1 MTVDYNPDLVS
12 EKEIEKA
19 VADAGYSASVFDPT
33 TAKSQSERQSEA
45 TQNMW
50 HKFLLSALFAI
61 PLLYISMGSMVG
73 LWVPEIISMSAH
85 PLNFALIQLILT
97 FPVMYFGRRFYVN
110 GFRSLF
116 KGYPNMDSLVALA
129 TTAAF
134 VYSLYGVYHI
144 ILGHSHHAHMLYFE
158 SVAVILTLITLGK
171 YFENA
176 VKRSHVRCHSKIGE
190 IIS

>member
-1 MTVDYNPDLVS
+1 
-12 EKEIEKA
+12 
-19 VADAGYSASVFDPT
+19 
-33 TAKSQSERQSEA
+33 
-45 TQNMW
+45 
-50 HKFLLSALFAI
+50 
-61 PLLYISMGSMVG
+61 MGSMVG

-116 KGYPNMDSLVALA
+116 KGHPNMDSLVALA

-171 YFENA
+171 YFETLSKGRTSDAIQKLVKLSAKEATVIRDGVEQA
-176 VKRSHVRCHSKIGE
+176 VAIEDVRVGDLILVKPGE
-190 IIS
+190 KSLLTVVWFQGTQRLMSQC

>member
-1 MTVDYNPDLVS
+1 
-12 EKEIEKA
+12 
-19 VADAGYSASVFDPT
+19 
-33 TAKSQSERQSEA
+33 
-45 TQNMW
+45 
-50 HKFLLSALFAI
+50 
-61 PLLYISMGSMVG
+61 
-73 LWVPEIISMSAH
+73 
-85 PLNFALIQLILT
+85 
-97 FPVMYFGRRFYVN
+97 MYFGRRFYVN

-171 YFENA
+171 YFETLSKGRTSDAIQKLVKLSAKEATVIRDGVEQA
-176 VKRSHVRCHSKIGE
+176 VAIEDVHVGDLILVKPGKKIPVDGSVVSGHSAVDESMLTGE
-190 IIS
+190 SIPVEKVTEDKVYGDQSTDCENCG

>member
-116 KGYPNMDSLVALA
+116 KGYLIWTRWLPWQQRLPSFTAFTVFIILYWGIA
-129 TTAAF
+129 TTR
-134 VYSLYGVYHI
+134 I
-144 ILGHSHHAHMLYFE
+144 CCILNQL
-158 SVAVILTLITLGK
+158 
-171 YFENA
+171 
-176 VKRSHVRCHSKIGE
+176 R
-190 IIS
+190 

>member
-1 MTVDYNPDLVS
+1 M
-12 EKEIEKA
+12 
-19 VADAGYSASVFDPT
+19 
-33 TAKSQSERQSEA
+33 
-45 TQNMW
+45 
-50 HKFLLSALFAI
+50 
-61 PLLYISMGSMVG
+61 G

-171 YFENA
+171 YFETLSKGRTSDAIQKLVKLSAKEATVIRDGVEQA
-176 VKRSHVRCHSKIGE
+176 VAIEDVHVGDLILVKPGKKSLLTVVWFQGTQRLMSQC
-190 IIS
+190 